1 MALTPPAPHAVDMQ
15 QIVRS
20 EPNYAPE
27 RKRTRTRHDI
37 PNQVQD
43 TEVSSNNNLSKYVN
57 RDSNLLTELG
67 WEQVVRSRRTRGD
80 IGRLQVNNPAQRF
93 LRYLRSRG
101 VPVVLTTTPWE
112 KTRINAAVRPHKS
125 AKDHR
130 AFLHSEMADMID
142 KNQWIVLP
150 YEQVQDLPNLRV
162 SPIGVVPQRDRRP
175 RTIVDYSYSGV
186 NQETCPIA
194 PTEAMQFGTAL

>member
-1 MALTPPAPHAVDMQ
+1 
-15 QIVRS
+15 
-20 EPNYAPE
+20 
-27 RKRTRTRHDI
+27 
-37 PNQVQD
+37 
-43 TEVSSNNNLSKYVN
+43 
-57 RDSNLLTELG
+57 
-67 WEQVVRSRRTRGD
+67 
-80 IGRLQVNNPAQRF
+80 
-93 LRYLRSRG
+93 
-101 VPVVLTTTPWE
+101 
-112 KTRINAAVRPHKS
+112 
-125 AKDHR
+125 
-130 AFLHSEMADMID
+130 MADMID